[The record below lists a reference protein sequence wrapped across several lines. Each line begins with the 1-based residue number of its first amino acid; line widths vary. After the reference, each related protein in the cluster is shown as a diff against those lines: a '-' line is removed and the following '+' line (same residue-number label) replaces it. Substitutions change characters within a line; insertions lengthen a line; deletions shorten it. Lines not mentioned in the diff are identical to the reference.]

1 MKNYQLSAKD
11 LAAFFEKVLSNN
23 LRLIAPIKVKQNES
37 QNVTKLKNKAHIL
50 FREIPSKDD
59 LKNIVIDAYTDMS
72 AKEIFFP
79 RSEPVIEYTNKKS
92 GVVIK
97 DIDPQAK
104 ETVLFGAR
112 PCDAFGFSLLERLFS
127 WDYDDPF
134 FLKRREKTTVISLGC
149 TSPLESC
156 FCTSVGLS
164 PMNTEGSDILF
175 TPMSNNNNDKE
186 DRYLVEV
193 ITPRGEKLIE
203 SIIGISSDL
212 KNIFTEGNS
221 LVQAKAAF
229 ENKVKE
235 QMKRKEDFKDITEI
249 LKYKF
254 DDSQLESE
262 TYRCLGCGVCS
273 MVCPTCHCFD
283 IVDEGE
289 ASHGYRMK
297 NWDSCS
303 FALFTKH
310 GGGHNP
316 RDMQFKRCRQ
326 RYMHKLHY
334 YREKF
339 ADALCVGCGRCVKA
353 CPVNLDIYS
362 VVYNLKKAYANNKNK
377 EDKEK

>member
-1 MKNYQLSAKD
+1 MKNYQLAAKD
-11 LAAFFEKVLSNN
+11 LETFFERILSSN
-23 LRLIAPIKVKQNES
+23 LKLVAPVSTTQHIAN
-37 QNVTKLKNKAHIL
+37 LKSKTQIL
-50 FREIPSKDD
+50 FKEIPTKEDIKKIISDT
-59 LKNIVIDAYTDMS
+59 YTDMS
-72 AKEIFFP
+72 AKEVFFP
-79 RSEPVIEYTNKKS
+79 QSEPVIEYTHKK
-92 GVVIK
+92 GGAVDIK
-97 DIDPQAK
+97 DVEPTLK
-104 ETVLFGAR
+104 ETVLFGSR
-112 PCDAFGFSLLERLFS
+112 PCDAFGFSLLEKLFS

-134 FLKRREKTTVISLGC
+134 FLKRRDKTTVISMGC

-164 PMNTEGSDILF
+164 PMSNIGSDILF
-175 TPMSNNNNDKE
+175 TPVDNGE
-186 DRYLVEV
+186 RYLIEV
-193 ITPRGEKLIE
+193 VTPRGEKLIE
-203 SIIGISSDL
+203 TINGAVTSTTTRQSIFTDGNTL
-212 KNIFTEGNS
+212 VQNKNILEG
-221 LVQAKAAF
+221 
-229 ENKVKE
+229 KVKE
-235 QMKRKEDFKDITEI
+235 QMKRKEDFKDISDI
-249 LKYKF
+249 LKDKF

-289 ASHGYRMK
+289 SSHGYRMK

-316 RDMQFKRCRQ
+316 RDLQFKRCRQ

-339 ADALCVGCGRCVKA
+339 ADALCVGCGRCVRA

-362 VVYNLKKAYANNKNK
+362 VVYNLKKAYANKKKDNKDN
-377 EDKEK
+377 DNV